1 MSQLLD
7 RKPKLAKTFNHDS
20 VKGYD
25 AVQFVSMP
33 SQESEWEDIFVSA
46 KRAASRSHIFMSWD
60 IAPFSVKLYDKSFS
74 INHKLKGIYEE
85 ILYSKKYLD
94 YKDDWD
100 DENAVGCNPKV
111 YLMTIE
117 LLISY
122 AEYVLKFYDIVIKV
136 PEISLTRDGS
146 FDIEWRCDN
155 RMFLMNVL
163 NDEKLDVH
171 FYGKDVN
178 STVLKGFLT
187 DFEINREVSHWMQRL
202 I

>member
-1 MSQLLD
+1 MSQSVLENRIPT
-7 RKPKLAKTFNHDS
+7 RKKSFIHGSFTTAYKVFDFKSSN
-20 VKGYD
+20 
-25 AVQFVSMP
+25 
-33 SQESEWEDIFVSA
+33 QELVWGE
-46 KRAASRSHIFMSWD
+46 
-60 IAPFSVKLYDKSFS
+60 LYDTPKTINKSHLVSYEETPFRIKLHGQIFS

-85 ILYSKKYLD
+85 ILSSHRYLEYRD
-94 YKDDWD
+94 NWD
-100 DENAVGCNPKV
+100 DDDAIGCNPKV

-117 LLISY
+117 LLVKY

-155 RMFLMNVL
+155 RMLLMNVM

-178 STVLKGFLT
+178 STVLKGFLS
-187 DFEINREVSHWMQRL
+187 DLEINKDVSHWMQKL